1 MRKTTL
7 MLLAGAA
14 TLAATGPVLAQGR
27 QGTAQDLARTTV
39 QERAAQAFARLDA
52 NGDGKIDPSDREARQ
67 QTRFERLDAN
77 DDGRLNQADRE
88 ARRKQMFARV
98 DANGDGGI
106 SFEEFTARRG
116 AAGDGTRAG
125 RAMRGGPDGPQM
137 AGRGMR
143 GVNVGLRGIGRNADA
158 DGNGAITKDEFTS
171 ALLARFDAVDAD
183 KDGTVTAAER
193 KAQRDSMR
201 ERMRERRGQR
211 AG

>member
-1 MRKTTL
+1 MLKTTL
-7 MLLAGAA
+7 MLLAGAT

-27 QGTAQDLARTTV
+27 QGPAQDLARTTV

-52 NGDGKIDPSDREARQ
+52 NGDGKIDAADREARQ
-67 QTRFERLDAN
+67 QARLERLDAN
-77 DDGRLNQADRE
+77 DDGQLNRADRE

-98 DANGDGGI
+98 DADGDGGI
-106 SFEEFTARRG
+106 SFEEFNARRG
-116 AAGDGTRAG
+116 AAGDGARAG
-125 RAMRGGPDGPQM
+125 GAMRGGSEGPRMGQ
-137 AGRGMR
+137 RGMR
-143 GVNVGLRGIGRNADA
+143 GQVAAPRGLGRAADA
-158 DGNGAITKDEFTS
+158 DGNGAITQDEFTS

-183 KDGTVTAAER
+183 KDGTVTAVER